1 MKTQRILTWNLS
13 YPIREKKELIMT
25 NKNVDLSLKSL
36 FFRIKSKV

>member
-1 MKTQRILTWNLS
+1 MKTHRILTWNFS
-13 YPIREKKELIMT
+13 YPIREKKELMT